1 MYRFIRLISTPFVWI
16 GEGVLWILKGL
27 TTLIYGQTRY
37 GNVVR
42 RLSFI
47 FLAVLILFIYLVP
60 ESANR
65 PIRGLNSLVQE
76 DLSSLEQWDSISEDI
91 RPWLS
96 NDFAIPLVP
105 EQDFTLG
112 LDLQGGVRVV
122 YNIDLSEVP
131 EEDEENALESL
142 RQVVQQRVDAF
153 GISEPRVFIEEGRT
167 ERLVVELAGLEN
179 VEQALDQIG
188 ETPQL
193 QFYPGRSEEEQESI
207 IEENQALLEEEGLL
221 ERIENQ
227 DISAF
232 IEAQSLDGLQE
243 PRYDASQDPL
253 LDGSNVKRASF
264 TFGQTGEPQVAIEF
278 DKEGRETFAE
288 FTKENQG
295 EQIHIL
301 LDGQVISAPQINE
314 YIATGQ
320 TVISGGF
327 TREQARSLV
336 DSLNAGALP
345 APISIANQNTIEP
358 SLGTAALEKSLQAAS
373 IGILLVAIYML
384 AFYRLLGGLTLGAL
398 AIYTI
403 IVLSIMKFTGF
414 TFTLAG
420 ITGILVSVGLAVDG
434 NILIFER
441 LKEELQRGHTFHY
454 AQKEAFTRA
463 WRSIRDSQI
472 STLLSALILF
482 YLTSGMIQGFAISLA
497 LGVAVS
503 LFTAVTVTRMM
514 TIILGYQSWII
525 DTRWGQWLILNKGN
539 SKL

>member
-16 GEGVLWILKGL
+16 GEGVLWILIGIKNL
-27 TTLIYGQTRY
+27 AYGQTRY

-42 RLSFI
+42 RLSFM

-65 PIRGLNSLVQE
+65 PIRGINSIIQE
-76 DLSSLEQWDSISEDI
+76 DISSFEQWDNISEDI

-122 YNIDLSEVP
+122 YDIDLSEIP
-131 EEDEENALESL
+131 SSDRENALESL
-142 RQVVQQRVDAF
+142 RQVVQRRVDAF
-153 GISEPRVFIEEGRT
+153 GISEPRVFIEEGAT
-167 ERLVVELAGLEN
+167 ERLVVELAGLDN
-179 VEQALDQIG
+179 VEQALEQIG

-193 QFYPGRSEEEQESI
+193 QFFPGRSEEEQEKI
-207 IEENQALLEEEGLL
+207 TEENRTLLEEEELL
-221 ERIENQ
+221 ERLENQ
-227 DISAF
+227 DITAF
-232 IEAQSLDGLQE
+232 QEIQSLNLQE
-243 PRYDASQDPL
+243 PRYDDQQPPL
-253 LDGSNVKRASF
+253 LDGSNINRASL
-264 TFGQTGEPQVAIEF
+264 TFGQTGEPQVSVEF
-278 DKEGRETFAE
+278 DNEGQDTFAE

-295 EQIHIL
+295 EQVHIL
-301 LDGQVISAPQINE
+301 LDGQVISSPRINE

-358 SLGTAALEKSLQAAS
+358 SLGTVALEKSLQAAS

-384 AFYRLLGGLTLGAL
+384 VVYRLLGGLTLGAL
-398 AIYTI
+398 AIYII
-403 IVLSIMKFTGF
+403 IVLSVMKLSGF

-441 LKEELQRGHTFHY
+441 LKEELQRGHTFNY

-472 STLLSALILF
+472 STLISALILF
-482 YLTSGMIQGFAISLA
+482 YLTSGMVQGFAISLA
-497 LGVAVS
+497 LGVTVS

-525 DTRWGQWLILNKGN
+525 DTRWGRWLILDKGN
-539 SKL
+539 TRL